1 MGQPLSVFFS
11 AQRSEDY
18 DEGGEAYLTFNGKCN
33 LISTLLKRYYI
44 LKQILTKILEGYE
57 LMSVRLWN
65 SKDGGS

>member
-33 LISTLLKRYYI
+33 FPSISYYFHIPKIFLNFFPHTGKNRNRRKSNLLP
-44 LKQILTKILEGYE
+44 
-57 LMSVRLWN
+57 
-65 SKDGGS
+65 

>member
-33 LISTLLKRYYI
+33 LISTLLKRYYVVS
-44 LKQILTKILEGYE
+44 TGGP
-57 LMSVRLWN
+57 RLRQFHLVQ
-65 SKDGGS
+65 SPV

>member
-33 LISTLLKRYYI
+33 LISTLLIEKVLHI
-44 LKQILTKILEGYE
+44 KTVKLF
-57 LMSVRLWN
+57 V
-65 SKDGGS
+65 